1 MSKVNQSSG
10 YKQTSFQA
18 WESSI
23 NTSYNLKK
31 MILELL
37 SELEDGATDEE
48 LERILG
54 TEKSRSARPT
64 RYNLRNK
71 GLVRD
76 SGRRRATESGREAI
90 VWEIT
95 PKDEV
100 DQQRE
105 LLAASD
111 VYAQIR
117 AKLKKLNL
125 EELNIFNRMIDA
137 MLSEPYE
144 SNQ

>member
-76 SGRRRATESGREAI
+76 SGRRRTTESGREAI

-111 VYAQIR
+111 VYTQIR
-117 AKLKKLNL
+117 TKLKKLSL
-125 EELNIFNRMIDA
+125 EELNIFNHMIDA

>member
-37 SELEDGATDEE
+37 SELEDGATEEE

-105 LLAASD
+105 LFAASD
-111 VYAQIR
+111 VNVQIR
-117 AKLKKLNL
+117 TKLKKLSL
-125 EELNIFNRMIDA
+125 EELNIFNHMIDA